1 MYSKTIF
8 PCGVFSCIPSVVG
21 VSVYDARPSQACTV
35 QTSVP
40 KMNIE
45 RPALETAALNI
56 RTYGVTSISESC
68 RVFYFAADPASV
80 GFYHL
85 RTMRNTRH
93 SMDCQM
99 RSKQGRAIWLDAFGT
114 DLYRRAQYAPNDIV
128 VNLILLEGSSVMN
141 CDQTMPRNGQNESSS
156 LRIGREPRRT
166 AALHT
171 CDLCRRLGEFS
182 SLMVAIYGR

>member
-1 MYSKTIF
+1 
-8 PCGVFSCIPSVVG
+8 
-21 VSVYDARPSQACTV
+21 
-35 QTSVP
+35 
-40 KMNIE
+40 MN
-45 RPALETAALNI
+45 
-56 RTYGVTSISESC
+56 S
-68 RVFYFAADPASV
+68 
-80 GFYHL
+80 
-85 RTMRNTRH
+85 
-93 SMDCQM
+93 QM

-141 CDQTMPRNGQNESSS
+141 CHQTLSRNGQNKIQLAEE
-156 LRIGREPRRT
+156 GREPRRT